1 MTFPTKTT
9 PLSIQQQLDLSSEE
23 FRRYAHEF
31 VSWIA
36 NYLDHPERYKVFP
49 DVKPGDIKS
58 KLPSTPPEHPE
69 PLDAVIKDIDRIIAP
84 GLTHWNHPGF
94 MAYFGISSSKPAIL
108 GELVSAAFDT
118 NAMLWKTGPAA
129 VELEEVVLDWLR
141 QLLGL
146 PDGYYGLIHDTASV
160 SSLVALAAAREALNL
175 HIREEGMSGRHE
187 LPKLRIYTSEH
198 AHSSIEKAAIVLG
211 LGQKGLR
218 KIEVD
223 AEFRMRVDRLREA
236 IEHDINAGIK
246 PCAVVATVGTT
257 STTSIDPVRE
267 IAEVCQKHDLW
278 LHVDAAYA
286 GNAALLPE
294 MRWLVDG
301 CDQADSLVFNP
312 HKWLFVPIDCS
323 VLYCR
328 KPDILRQAF
337 SLVPEYLRT
346 GEEEVRNPMD
356 YGISLGRRFRAL
368 KLWMVLRTFGVT
380 GIRERLRYHIALAKK
395 FRSWVEEHPDFEVVA
410 PTPLSVVCFRYRPQ
424 NFNLSDEDFDTLNEK
439 LLEAVNKSG
448 EVFLSHTKLHDRYT
462 LRLAIG
468 NLGTTEQHVR
478 RAWEL
483 LLEQANIVMHR

>member
-1 MTFPTKTT
+1 MTFPTKTASLST
-9 PLSIQQQLDLSSEE
+9 PQKLDLSSEE
-23 FRRYAHEF
+23 FRHYAHEF
-31 VSWIA
+31 VNWVA
-36 NYLDHPERYKVFP
+36 NYLDRPERYRVFP
-49 DVKPGDIKS
+49 DVQPGDIKS

-69 PLDAVIKDIDRIIAP
+69 PLDAVLADLDRIIAP

-94 MAYFGISSSKPAIL
+94 MAYFGITSSKPGIL

-146 PDGYYGLIHDTASV
+146 PKEFYGLIHDTASV
-160 SSLVALAAAREALNL
+160 SSLVALTAAREALNL
-175 HIREEGMSGRHE
+175 HIREEGLSGRNE
-187 LPKLRIYTSEH
+187 LPKLRIYTSEQ
-198 AHSSIEKAAIVLG
+198 AHSSIEKAGIVLG
-211 LGQKGLR
+211 FGQRGVR

-223 AEFRMRVDRLREA
+223 AEFRMKADRLREA
-236 IEHDINAGIK
+236 IERDIQEGIK
-246 PCAVVATVGTT
+246 PCAVVTTVGTT
-257 STTSIDPVRE
+257 STTSVDPVRE
-267 IAEVCQKHDLW
+267 VAEICRRHGLW

-294 MRWLVDG
+294 MRWLMDG

-337 SLVPEYLRT
+337 SLVPEYLQT
-346 GEEEVRNPMD
+346 TEDQVRNPMD

-368 KLWMVLRTFGVT
+368 KLWMVLRTFGVA
-380 GIRERLRYHIALAKK
+380 GIRERLRFHIALAQQ
-395 FRSWVEEHPDFEVVA
+395 FRLWVEEHPDFEVVA

-424 NFNLSDEDFDTLNEK
+424 HNNLSEAVLDKLNERI
-439 LLEAVNKSG
+439 LEAVNKTG
-448 EVFLSHTKLHDRYT
+448 EVFLSHTKLHGRYT
-462 LRLAIG
+462 LRLAVG

-483 LLEQANIVMHR
+483 LQEVVNDVAHR

>member
-1 MTFPTKTT
+1 MPTKAM
-9 PLSIQQQLDLSSEE
+9 PISQPQQSDVSSDE

-31 VSWIA
+31 LDWVA
-36 NYLDHPERYKVFP
+36 NYLEHPERYKVFP
-49 DVKPGDIKS
+49 DLKPGEIKS
-58 KLPSTPPEHPE
+58 KLPSSPPEQPE
-69 PLDAVIKDIDRIIAP
+69 SLDAVLADIDRIIAP

-108 GELVSAAFDT
+108 GELVTAAFDT

-129 VELEEVVLDWLR
+129 VELEEVVLSWLR

-146 PDGYYGLIHDTASV
+146 PEDFYGLIHDTASV
-160 SSLVALAAAREALNL
+160 SSLVALAGAREALNL
-175 HIREEGMSGRHE
+175 QIREEGMSGRNE
-187 LPKLRIYTSEH
+187 LPRLRIYTSEH

-211 LGQKGLR
+211 LGHKGVT

-223 AEFRMRVDRLREA
+223 AEFRMRADRLREA
-236 IEHDINAGIK
+236 IERDLHSGIQ

-257 STTSIDPVRE
+257 STTSIDPVRA
-267 IAEVCQKHDLW
+267 IAELCEQYGIW

-301 CDQADSLVFNP
+301 CDRADSLVFNP

-328 KPDILRQAF
+328 KPDILHRAF

-346 GEEEVRNPMD
+346 DDHEVRNPMD

-368 KLWMVLRTFGVT
+368 KLWMVMRTFGVE
-380 GIRERLRYHIALAKK
+380 GIRQRLRYHIALAQE
-395 FRSWVEEHPDFEVVA
+395 FRSWVNAHPDFEVVA
-410 PTPLSVVCFRYRPQ
+410 PTPLSVVCFRYRPRGSSYTETEIDQ
-424 NFNLSDEDFDTLNEK
+424 LNEK
-439 LLEAVNKSG
+439 LLDAVNKTG
-448 EVFLSHTKLHDRYT
+448 KVFLSHTKLHNRYV
-462 LRLAIG
+462 LRLAVG
-468 NLGTTEQHVR
+468 NLRTTEQHVR
-478 RAWEL
+478 LAWEL
-483 LLEQANIVMHR
+483 LQNHASIIAHRSH

>member
-1 MTFPTKTT
+1 MTISTKTT
-9 PLSIQQQLDLSSEE
+9 SQTSPRQLDLSTEE

-31 VSWIA
+31 VSWVA
-36 NYLDHPERYKVFP
+36 TYLERPERYKVLP
-49 DVKPGDIKS
+49 DVKPGEIKS
-58 KLPSTPPEHPE
+58 KFPSKPPEHPE
-69 PLDAVIKDIDRIIAP
+69 PLEAIIADLDSIIAP

-94 MAYFGISSSKPAIL
+94 MAYFSISSSKPAIL

-118 NAMLWKTGPAA
+118 NAMLWKAGPAA

-141 QLLGL
+141 QLLEL
-146 PDGYYGLIHDTASV
+146 PKEFYGLIHDTASV

-175 HIREEGMSGRHE
+175 RIREEGMSGRND
-187 LPKLRIYTSEH
+187 LPKLRVYTSEH

-211 LGQKGLR
+211 FGQKGVA

-223 AEFRMRVDRLREA
+223 GEFRMRADRLRAA
-236 IEHDINAGIK
+236 IESDVNAGIK

-267 IAEVCQKHDLW
+267 IADICRTRGLW

-294 MRWLVDG
+294 MRWLVGG
-301 CDQADSLVFNP
+301 CDEADSLVFNP

-328 KPDILRQAF
+328 KPEVLRQAF

-346 GEEEVRNPMD
+346 NEDEVRNPMD

-368 KLWMVLRTFGVT
+368 KLWMVLRTFGVS
-380 GIRERLRYHIALAKK
+380 GIRERLRYHIALAQK
-395 FRSWVEEHPDFEVVA
+395 FRSWVEEDPDFEVAA
-410 PTPLSVVCFRYRPQ
+410 PSPLSVVCFRYRPQ
-424 NFNLSDEDFDTLNEK
+424 KSNLSDAELDERNER
-439 LLEAVNKSG
+439 LLEAVNKTG
-448 EVFLSHTKLHDRYT
+448 EVFLSHTKLRERFT

-468 NLGTTEQHVR
+468 NLRTTEQHVR

-483 LLEQANIVMHR
+483 LREHAKVVVHG